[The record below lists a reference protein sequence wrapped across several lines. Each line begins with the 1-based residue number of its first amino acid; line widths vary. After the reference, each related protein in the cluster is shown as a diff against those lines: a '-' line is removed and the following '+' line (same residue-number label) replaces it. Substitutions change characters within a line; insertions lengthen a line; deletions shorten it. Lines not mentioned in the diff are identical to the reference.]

1 MKMNW
6 MDILKTQETILDVGF
21 DFDLPE
27 EEPPEEDRNCC
38 EEARQKFIDM
48 YDDIPKTTER
58 RIKNWPCER
67 LKSYLIGWAS
77 YKSVTLS
84 EHLENYSIE
93 DHQKATEGYQRAKDR
108 INNQQKI
115 LDEWEE
121 CENE

>member
-6 MDILKTQETILDVGF
+6 MDILKTQETISDMGF

-27 EEPPEEDRNCC
+27 EESPEEDRNCC

-48 YDDIPKTTER
+48 FDDIHPTTKSN
-58 RIKNWPCER
+58 IKNWTCER
-67 LKSYLIGWAS
+67 LKSYLINFS
-77 YKSVTLS
+77 SRKPRPLS
-84 EHLENYSIE
+84 EHLKTNSIE
-93 DHQKATEGYQRAKDR
+93 DRQRALDW